1 MEQPQLSLHWEN
13 IYQTKALTEVSWYQE
28 VPDTSLQLIQ
38 QLQLPFSAKIID
50 IGGGD
55 SLLVDHL
62 LMLGYTDIT
71 VLDISATAIEKAKQ
85 RLGEK
90 WKSVKWIIT
99 DITKFDPTEKYDV
112 WHDRAAFHFLSHDL
126 LVEKYV
132 AIANQFIQPGG
143 FLVLGTFA
151 ENGPKKCSGLD
162 IRQYSEENMSL
173 LFQDGFQ
180 KIDCFEIGH
189 HTPSNSVQQF
199 QFCTFKKR

>member
-28 VPDTSLQLIQ
+28 VPNTSLQLIQ

>member
-50 IGGGD
+50 ICGGD